1 MNSYEIK
8 KTFIENRKW
17 NINGSA
23 SKIENEP
30 WTIAFI
36 QMTVNW
42 LLLTWFKRF
51 IQSQIVEGVIEL
63 ENGLSH

>member
-17 NINGSA
+17 NISGSA